1 MKKRFTILI
10 TAAVMLLSMMA
21 RPVTVLGQTRENYSV
36 TYNYSDLGDML
47 SGSYLDA
54 SSYWKVP
61 ETSGNTATIAIPIT
75 HQPNS
80 DISITFN
87 IATFGSGNNPSSSN
101 TTITAVGTET
111 NSNWIGSTVS
121 SYPSSS
127 SFVNGVMTITKPA
140 NPTTLG
146 GLTITMGVNTG
157 VKIFRLKSITVSYT
171 YDGSSLQ
178 PCDLALTGAPIA
190 LEFDLYNNSD
200 AQVINY
206 TTSSTGAVTISA
218 SNYVTT
224 EVNAN
229 AKTITVTPTAV
240 TPSVQTIT
248 VSQAADATYTAGSK
262 TFTVS
267 ITDSTPFDGVIFN
280 ATTDT
285 GTSPIVKDHVSLA
298 CTNGVLNNGSEY
310 RLYKNSTTTI
320 STTDGSTITK
330 IEFICV
336 SGFAASNFTNQTGW
350 TTSGDNGV
358 WEGESE
364 SVSFVAS
371 GAQVRATQ
379 IKVTVVQN
387 TDPSITVSDPDEL
400 AYNADNGSISYTI
413 NNYVAGTMS
422 ASTEDDWITNFTYQQ
437 GENGSVGFSTSTN
450 PIATQRSATV
460 TLTYTYGNRTIVTKN
475 VTITQA
481 GNPNVV
487 DNISSITGEASYK
500 VRGTVLAV
508 SARAF
513 VLGDNTGYIYY
524 YNGNNA
530 PSVAVNDKKVIDG
543 TTTSYGH
550 VIQFPNSAVITTS
563 ETSNYDG
570 SPAATIITEIPDYT
584 TGLHLS
590 DYFQFDGTLTI
601 SNNYYYVSCGNDNIC
616 ISYPSETQKT
626 TMNALED
633 KTVRVKGYFAGIN
646 SNDYFTIILE
656 SIEEVVLPTVQTPTF
671 SPAAGEYTS
680 IQNVTIACATDGAT
694 IYYTTDG
701 NAPTTS
707 STEYTSAIEVAETK
721 TIKAIAVKEGMNDSE
736 IATAAYTINLPVPTI
751 TVTPAEVDVIA
762 AGVESTLTA
771 TYTNMGDVEDIL
783 ADVAFYE
790 SDGTTSATYGWITA
804 NIKNDDNTV
813 VEYLVEEN
821 EGASRTAYFKVYGTT
836 DGEHFT
842 YSNLVTINQ
851 AAPTYAVTF
860 DVDGGTFVPNADFAT
875 INEEKTAGT
884 YNLPSATKA
893 GWDFAGWNDGTTTY
907 EANAEYTVSAAVAF
921 TAQWTEITTGS
932 IVFGNNGT
940 KINEASVTGD
950 DSFGNTWTIT
960 TVGTSSFTQNANYSQ
975 VGSGNKP
982 ATSITFTTTLAQS
995 TTITALE
1002 AKFGGFSSTA
1012 GTVTM
1017 KVDEATVGTGSLNGT
1032 TDVVVESNTSATGT
1046 VLTVT
1051 VTNIAK
1057 GVKCYYISYT
1067 ISTGSDPMIVA
1078 QNSIALSSTDTYGE
1092 FDYSIVNPATGVNLT
1107 ASSTDE
1113 WIGTIN
1119 VTAEKVTFVTT
1130 PNTSTTEDREGSIT
1144 LSYTGAADKVV
1155 TVTQSKVDYAEM
1167 PFVFVGNEDTP
1178 TGVSTTAGTYSS
1190 SPYLKFDATDKY
1202 LVLKLNADPV
1212 SLSYDIKGN
1221 SFLGG
1226 TFKVQTSANG
1236 TEYNDLATYTT
1247 LGDVQSVTHIDL
1259 DANVRYIKWIY
1270 TEKKS
1275 GNVALGNIHASEH
1288 YDTYGD
1294 VTFNNLDLT
1303 AASESLIIHSGSVV
1317 TVNGELTN
1325 NSPDNLII
1333 EDGGQLIANNSVSAT
1348 IQKNVT
1354 GYGRGGSGY
1363 KLIASP
1369 VTESLNVA
1377 SQTNLTT
1384 GTYDL
1389 YIFDQSQVG
1398 AEWRNFE
1405 ATTPDFT
1412 TIDNQK
1418 GYLYA
1423 NNTTTTVEF
1432 SGALKPSNTPVPVTL
1447 AFASGT
1453 PFEGINLVGNPF
1465 PCNAYV
1471 NMAYYVL
1478 NAAGDNFE
1486 SKTTSVAIPPCTGI
1500 IVAAETDG
1508 QSVTFSKEA
1517 PVSNPGQGNLNI
1529 QVAQVINSRDAQPV
1543 ADNAIIRF
1551 DGGNNLKKFSF
1562 REDNTKVYI
1571 PQNGKDYAVVNAQ
1584 AQGEMPVNFKAAE
1597 NGTYTIDFSMDNV
1610 EFSYLHLIDNKT
1622 GMDIDLLQTSSY
1634 TFEASKID
1642 YASRF
1647 KLVFSTN
1654 NNSNSND
1661 DNDFAFFDANGNLL
1675 ILGNEGTATLQV
1687 IDITGRTVSNETF
1700 SGNYSKAINAKAGVY
1715 MLRLIQGNDVRT
1727 QKIVVR

>member
-10 TAAVMLLSMMA
+10 TAAFMLLTMMA
-21 RPVTVLGQTRENYSV
+21 STGTMWGQTPATLV
-36 TYNYSDLGDML
+36 
-47 SGSYLDA
+47 SGSG
-54 SSYWKVP
+54 
-61 ETSGNTATIAIPIT
+61 TSGYAIPTGWTSSGTVEGGAYLKFDNGTIT
-75 HQPNS
+75 SPSFDPHTGLS
-80 DISITFN
+80 FTYTV
-87 IATFGSGNNPSSSN
+87 ATFGSGTNHPLTIRILNASTNAIITELTTVTPTSSTYISPDSPLALGDVDVAFKIQMYAPSGKGIRLRNYSITGVPSGGGSTTPTTVTIDDTNLTNTDVYTGTAAGSLSATVKDNEDNVVVGATVTWESSDTGVATIDEDGIVALVAAGTTTITASYAGNATYASSSN
-101 TTITAVGTET
+101 TYEL
-111 NSNWIGSTVS
+111 TV
-121 SYPSSS
+121 
-127 SFVNGVMTITKPA
+127 
-140 NPTTLG
+140 
-146 GLTITMGVNTG
+146 
-157 VKIFRLKSITVSYT
+157 
-171 YDGSSLQ
+171 
-178 PCDLALTGAPIA
+178 
-190 LEFDLYNNSD
+190 
-200 AQVINY
+200 
-206 TTSSTGAVTISA
+206 
-218 SNYVTT
+218 
-224 EVNAN
+224 
-229 AKTITVTPTAV
+229 
-240 TPSVQTIT
+240 
-248 VSQAADATYTAGSK
+248 
-262 TFTVS
+262 
-267 ITDSTPFDGVIFN
+267 TDSTPFDGVIFN

-336 SGFAASNFTNQTGW
+336 SGYAASNFTNQTGW

-487 DNISSITGEASYK
+487 DNISSITGEANYK

-721 TIKAIAVKEGMNDSE
+721 TIKAIAVKAGMNNSE
-736 IATAAYTINLPVPTI
+736 IATADYIINLPVPTI
-751 TVTPAEVDVIA
+751 TVAPAEVNAPIA
-762 AGVESTLTA
+762 GGDGTLTV
-771 TYTNMGDVEDIL
+771 TYNN
-783 ADVAFYE
+783 
-790 SDGTTSATYGWITA
+790 IT
-804 NIKNDDNTV
+804 TV
-813 VEYLVEEN
+813 VAEVYFCTSTGEATTYNWIDAEINSSNNVDYLIDAN
-821 EGASRTAYFKVYGTT
+821 TGAARTAYLKVYAL
-836 DGEHFT
+836 DDDSNDV

-851 AAPTYAVTF
+851 AAPTFAVTF

-875 INEEKTAGT
+875 VSEEKTAGT

-960 TVGTSSFTQNANYSQ
+960 TVGTTSFTQNAAYSQ
-975 VGSGNKP
+975 VGSSSSP

-1017 KVDEATVGTGSLNGT
+1017 TVDEATVGTGSLNGT

-1167 PFVFVGNEDTP
+1167 PFVFVGNEDAP

-1202 LVLKLNADPV
+1202 LVLKLNAAPV

-1221 SFLGG
+1221 GFSGG

-1294 VTFNNLDLT
+1294 VTFNDLNLT

-1325 NSPDNLII
+1325 NSPANLII

-1529 QVAQVINSRDAQPV
+1529 QVAQVINSRDAQPI

-1661 DNDFAFFDANGNLL
+1661 DNSFAFFDANGNLM
-1675 ILGNEGTATLQV
+1675 ILGIEGTATLQV
-1687 IDITGRTVSNETF
+1687 IDITGRAISNETF